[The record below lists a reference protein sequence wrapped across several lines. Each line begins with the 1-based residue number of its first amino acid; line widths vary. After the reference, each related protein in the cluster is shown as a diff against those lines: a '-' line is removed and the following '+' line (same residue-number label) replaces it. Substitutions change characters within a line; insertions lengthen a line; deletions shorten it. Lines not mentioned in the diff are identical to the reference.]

1 MGITKRGKRVRAF
14 SIVLG
19 VALVYMLATHI
30 HYTEKG
36 YCWGSFSQCYTL
48 EGEGK
53 R

>member
-1 MGITKRGKRVRAF
+1 MRLTRRGKRVRAVL
-14 SIVLG
+14 IVAG

-30 HYTEKG
+30 HYTAKG
-36 YCWGSFSQCYTL
+36 YCWGTFSQCYEL